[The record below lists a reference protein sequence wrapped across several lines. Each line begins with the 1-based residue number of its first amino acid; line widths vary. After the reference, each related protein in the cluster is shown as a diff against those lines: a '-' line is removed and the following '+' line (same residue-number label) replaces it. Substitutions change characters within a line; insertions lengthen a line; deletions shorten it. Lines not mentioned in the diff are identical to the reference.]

1 MKPDILKGIRVVDFT
16 TYVAA
21 PAATRIMADWGAD
34 VIKVEAPG
42 GDLYRGYGAQMDS
55 PIDEDKNPIYL
66 LKNCNKKG
74 LGLNLKNP
82 EGMEAMH
89 KLIASAEIFVT
100 NVRMNSLKNL
110 GLDYETLHAKYP
122 KLVYGFCGGYGLY
135 GEESGRPGFDI
146 VTFWARGGM
155 MADLPPI
162 GHPPISIPS
171 GVGDNATGLAL
182 LCGCM
187 AALIKARATGMGEMV
202 VASLYNTAIYVS
214 DLMITSTQFN
224 DKFPKSRYA
233 VGHPLSNTYQT
244 KDGEW
249 FAFAMLQYEKMF
261 PKLCKVL
268 GLDQYAED
276 ERYCTLKTVKTENHV
291 EEFCKILEEAMAKY
305 DSAYITKEFSANDL
319 TFERCHHFSEL
330 SSDKQ
335 ALENHYLKEYTF
347 KDGSTVQ
354 LPADPV
360 QFMSNEIVDID
371 PAPAVGEHNDEI
383 LAGLGYSAAQIAA
396 MMESGAIVDK

>member
-1 MKPDILKGIRVVDFT
+1 M
-16 TYVAA
+16 
-21 PAATRIMADWGAD
+21 
-34 VIKVEAPG
+34 
-42 GDLYRGYGAQMDS
+42 
-55 PIDEDKNPIYL
+55 
-66 LKNCNKKG
+66 
-74 LGLNLKNP
+74 
-82 EGMEAMH
+82 
-89 KLIASAEIFVT
+89 
-100 NVRMNSLKNL
+100 
-110 GLDYETLHAKYP
+110 
-122 KLVYGFCGGYGLY
+122 
-135 GEESGRPGFDI
+135 
-146 VTFWARGGM
+146 
-155 MADLPPI
+155 
-162 GHPPISIPS
+162 
-171 GVGDNATGLAL
+171 
-182 LCGCM
+182 
-187 AALIKARATGMGEMV
+187 
-202 VASLYNTAIYVS
+202 
-214 DLMITSTQFN
+214 
-224 DKFPKSRYA
+224 
-233 VGHPLSNTYQT
+233 
-244 KDGEW
+244 
-249 FAFAMLQYEKMF
+249 
-261 PKLCKVL
+261 L